1 MENGSN
7 IESKVNNL
15 VGIIPIAGQNDYD
28 FGQPWPDCMMPIGAS
43 YSLVEASIVECAY
56 AGCKSIWIVV
66 NDDIGPLIRKTVG
79 DWCEDPVWAMR
90 SFDPVPG
97 ESRRR
102 IPIYYVSVNPK
113 DRHKRDCIAWSVIHG
128 ALTAFKIMSGISD
141 HMVPSKYYVSF
152 PHSFFPAWQLRDH
165 RKLISSSTNIYITS
179 HGQSIKDGRLAS
191 FTFDK
196 DDWIE
201 FRKIIRS
208 GTGIRVPGSSIHDNE
223 LLEPENRWSD
233 RFFPVEK
240 VFDPLDLSNSHEIAV
255 EDYFDIRNWQEYVDF
270 IAASRSISI
279 VKPTKSILIKRQ
291 YNRLANDDQ
300 ET

>member
-56 AGCKSIWIVV
+56 AGCKSIWIGV

-223 LLEPENRWSD
+223 LLEPENRWSA

-279 VKPTKSILIKRQ
+279 VKPTKSILIKRK